1 MTNAE
6 MLALKPGTA
15 IVKFNKGC
23 RPFTTTPL
31 DCVDAAVAQSSG
43 HVYALIHYP
52 SPTGNGGTST
62 AIESDEYLQA
72 QGYLAH
78 DADGARI
85 RGVEV
90 VA

>member
-1 MTNAE
+1 MSDLMTQVQQIMDEENVIAAR
-6 MLALKPGTA
+6 LAAAMRAKQAAQPGA
-15 IVKFNKGC
+15 DV
-23 RPFTTTPL
+23 
-31 DCVDAAVAQSSG
+31 
-43 HVYALIHYP
+43 